1 MRSAPARRTGAEGRT
16 NTENGG
22 LELFLSAVSA
32 IPIAAPASSTS
43 TAVSLVAAA
52 APSSSTTTTTAS
64 PAAVAAPA
72 ATAFTSTTT
81 TTTTTAPT
89 WCTTTAGS
97 TIERHDVLSL
107 RALLTLSDIK
117 LDLLAFLEFPEP
129 AALDRREVDEAVF
142 AAVVWRYE
150 TVTLL
155 CVEPLH
161 NPCRA
166 HRAGVL

>member
-32 IPIAAPASSTS
+32 ILIAAPASSTS

-52 APSSSTTTTTAS
+52 AP
-64 PAAVAAPA
+64 
-72 ATAFTSTTT
+72 T
-81 TTTTTAPT
+81 TTTTTATPT
-89 WCTTTAGS
+89 WCTTAAGS

-150 TVTLL
+150 TITLL

-161 NPCRA
+161 YPCRA